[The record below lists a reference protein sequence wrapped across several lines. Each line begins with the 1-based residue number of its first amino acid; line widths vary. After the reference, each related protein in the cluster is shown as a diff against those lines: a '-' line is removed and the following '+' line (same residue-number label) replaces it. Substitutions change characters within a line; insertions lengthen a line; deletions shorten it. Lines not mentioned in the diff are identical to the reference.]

1 MTFSDWQ
8 FEIACAHRCNKPI
21 FISVSPHWLAAP
33 VKMNAIHN
41 RVTILPKQQDGIYS
55 RETPPA
61 AKDSHLIPDNFN
73 QGKRS
78 QGEPIAQQ
86 LLRRG
91 TPRVLSASLK
101 SQQHGSITAQK
112 TPTRFRVSPL
122 TPLRGKAGP
131 WLAVTGRTC

>member
-61 AKDSHLIPDNFN
+61 AKNPDPHLIPDNFN
-73 QGKRS
+73 QGKRN
-78 QGEPIAQQ
+78 QGEPIAQK

-91 TPRVLSASLK
+91 DAKGFVRIFEKSATWFN
-101 SQQHGSITAQK
+101 HGTKDTHSVAG
-112 TPTRFRVSPL
+112 SHHSHHSG
-122 TPLRGKAGP
+122 GKLDPG
-131 WLAVTGRTC
+131 